1 MEELRVTIE
10 TRQPTAKSSNTEG
23 CQANKQY
30 SDELHSLS
38 HKNCNC
44 KYNMTAE
51 KKYSQLI
58 SPPPR
63 SFLLKRAGRA
73 SA

>member
-30 SDELHSLS
+30 SDDLHGLS
-38 HKNCNC
+38 YKKCNC

-51 KKYSQLI
+51 TKILAI
-58 SPPPR
+58 NIT
-63 SFLLKRAGRA
+63 A
-73 SA
+73 ST

>member
-1 MEELRVTIE
+1 MEGLRVTME
-10 TRQPTAKSSNTEG
+10 MRPLSAKSSNTEG

-51 KKYSQLI
+51 TKI
-58 SPPPR
+58 PPINITASP
-63 SFLLKRAGRA
+63 
-73 SA
+73 

>member
-10 TRQPTAKSSNTEG
+10 TRPLSAKSSNTEE
-23 CQANKQY
+23 CQANKQN
-30 SDELHSLS
+30 SDDLHSLS
-38 HKNCNC
+38 YKKCNC

-51 KKYSQLI
+51 TKYSQLI

>member
-1 MEELRVTIE
+1 MEGLRVTIE

-23 CQANKQY
+23 CQANKQN
-30 SDELHSLS
+30 SDDLHSLS
-38 HKNCNC
+38 YKKYNC

-51 KKYSQLI
+51 TKYSQLI

-63 SFLLKRAGRA
+63 SFLLKRAGQV
-73 SA
+73 SV